1 MVWANNFTLNK
12 SKKRSCCSHFM
23 TRTLSKV
30 LAKHHCSQ
38 LSLPPGLPLARCP
51 PLLPT
56 CCTCSRLLSPVQQ
69 LCQKAQAPIAYLLPS
84 HWQGAILLCFFSPFS
99 SQVESRHRGKNT
111 MGPLSAVPNSHSCR
125 NSALIWCENH
135 LNNNLSGSNI
145 GFFMW
150 FFDKSDAAMSLACI
164 WIKIRWHFKKKS
176 LWKRYNNRDLYKN
189 MHSSLSSDTENSK
202 CSYSK

>member
-1 MVWANNFTLNK
+1 MLLSLHDKNTFK
-12 SKKRSCCSHFM
+12 GSCKTPLLSAQFSPR
-23 TRTLSKV
+23 TAIGTLS
-30 LAKHHCSQ
+30 
-38 LSLPPGLPLARCP
+38 P
-51 PLLPT
+51 
-56 CCTCSRLLSPVQQ
+56 SP
-69 LCQKAQAPIAYLLPS
+69 AYLLHLLQASLTCSTALPKGPS
-84 HWQGAILLCFFSPFS
+84 SYCIPTAQPLAGSHPSLLFQSFLIS
-99 SQVESRHRGKNT
+99 SGITAQGKNT

-135 LNNNLSGSNI
+135 LNNNLSGNNI